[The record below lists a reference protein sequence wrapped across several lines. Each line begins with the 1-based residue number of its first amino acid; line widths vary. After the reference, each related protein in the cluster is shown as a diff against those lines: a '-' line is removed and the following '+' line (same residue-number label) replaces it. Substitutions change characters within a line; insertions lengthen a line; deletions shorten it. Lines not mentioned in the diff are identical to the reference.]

1 MRDLFST
8 IPVWIEAA
16 SLLLQVFGVAVILL
30 GIAAATIG
38 YLQSR
43 MKEKNSSEFQDL
55 LRIKIGKTLLLGL
68 EILVAADIIKT
79 VTVELNLIHL
89 ASLGLLV
96 VIRTMLSWALHVEV
110 ERRWPW
116 KGGRMDER

>member
-1 MRDLFST
+1 LT

-16 SLLLQVFGVAVILL
+16 SLLLQIFGVAVILL
-30 GIAAATIG
+30 GITAATIG

-43 MKEKNSSEFQDL
+43 MKQKDSSEVQDL

-79 VTVELNLIHL
+79 VTIELNLIHL
-89 ASLGLLV
+89 TSLGLLI

-110 ERRWPW
+110 EGRWPW
-116 KGGRMDER
+116 KGEG